1 MKVCTAIVATA
12 LTVSSV
18 VASLPHHVRSGH
30 DDSEHRMLKQ
40 TATTAAWISQ
50 LTTIPNT
57 DSYHMK
63 PVRSLQARVQGDA
76 PAWDATNGLFTS
88 AYGADFASKF
98 RASLDTVNTAS
109 VEGALMYVQA
119 EGINYNS
126 RAVADQ
132 CVRKNKMQY
141 VVFYDIVFAQTN
153 ETLALYET
161 EYGPFLPMDGGQCTP
176 TSGADATAVFSK
188 PCDYINGDNGQ
199 PQIGAFVG
207 GELKDTDPRAPYPNT
222 YWYSF
227 PNTAVKLKWG
237 AKNDTNRAASRR
249 GLCDFDKMPDGITC
263 TYNYRISGW
272 VPIDDV
278 VGITAMKSKAGTATY
293 KNFTEF
299 CLDGGLEFNATV
311 SDGTWIDGLAFW
323 AQPQN
328 RTANAARAAKVVDTY
343 TAMLASKT
351 SSQISTTVIANMAPL
366 PTIADLTSAN
376 PKCYEN
382 SKECTGSL
390 GCKRTFYGQLCVPC
404 TASDTG
410 CDIQPSTS
418 QYPTLTKAV
427 GTTGSSGDKTAN
439 GTATSSP
446 TTTTPTTTT
455 TPSTTTPTPTP
466 STTAKS
472 GAASVSIMGFA
483 SVATLALTFLF
494 C

>member
-1 MKVCTAIVATA
+1 MKVCTTIVATA

-18 VASLPHHVRSGH
+18 VSLQNHVRTG
-30 DDSEHRMLKQ
+30 DDVHRVLKEQ
-40 TATTAAWISQ
+40 VTTTASWVDD
-50 LTTIPNT
+50 LTKTVST
-57 DSYHMK
+57 DLYHMK
-63 PVRSLQARVQGDA
+63 PVRTLQARVQGDA
-76 PAWDATNGLFTS
+76 PAWDATNKLFTS
-88 AYGADFASKF
+88 TIGTDFASKF

-126 RAVADQ
+126 RAAADK

-161 EYGPFLPMDGGQCTP
+161 EYGPFLPMDSGQCTP
-176 TSGADATAVFSK
+176 ASGADASAVFSK
-188 PCDYINGDNGQ
+188 PCDYINGNNGE
-199 PQIGAFVG
+199 PQIGPFVG
-207 GELKDTDPRAPYPNT
+207 GELKDSDPRAPYPNT

-227 PNTAVKLKWG
+227 PNTAVKLKWS
-237 AKNDTNRAASRR
+237 AKNETNRAATRR
-249 GLCDFDKMPDGITC
+249 GLCDFDKLPDGVTC
-263 TYNYRISGW
+263 TYNYRIAGW

-278 VGITAMKSKAGTATY
+278 VGITAMNNKAGTATY

-299 CLDGGLEFNATV
+299 CLDGGVEFNGSN
-311 SDGTWIDGLAFW
+311 SDGTWQQSIDFW
-323 AQPQN
+323 LQPQN
-328 RTANAARAAKVVDTY
+328 KTANAARAVKVVDTY

-351 SSQISTTVIANMAPL
+351 SAQINTTVIANMLPL
-366 PTIADLTSAN
+366 PTIAELTAAN

-382 SKECTGSL
+382 SKECTGTL
-390 GCKRTFYGQLCVPC
+390 GCKRSFYGQLCVPC
-404 TASDTG
+404 KAGDTG
-410 CDIQPSTS
+410 CDIMPSS
-418 QYPTLTKAV
+418 FKYPSLAKAT
-427 GTTGSSGDKTAN
+427 GTTGGTGDKTAN
-439 GTATSSP
+439 GTATSTTN
-446 TTTTPTTTT
+446 TTTSP
-455 TPSTTTPTPTP
+455 TPTPMP